1 MTFWEF
7 GVAVHAWAKANV
19 VGEDKPAA
27 LSETEHDALMAK
39 HA

>member
-7 GVAVHAWAKANV
+7 GVATQAWAKANGTGEEPV
-19 VGEDKPAA
+19 VS
-27 LSETEHDALMAK
+27 LSDDEHDALMAK